1 MKKPKS
7 RKGQHLEIVPIDR
20 KAFDDIVSSIRY
32 HCITLRRAANEIDRE
47 LNRLEEEAVTNPT
60 STAGQLQTRA
70 RPHAARAVDH
80 LMQAYKALATKADH
94 AHLLRKISEQ
104 RRAGREDIVICKTI
118 VNHIS
123 AGLHWGK
130 WRD

>member
-47 LNRLEEEAVTNPT
+47 LNRLEEGSSDQPNQH
-60 STAGQLQTRA
+60 GG
-70 RPHAARAVDH
+70 AAPN
-80 LMQAYKALATKADH
+80 K
-94 AHLLRKISEQ
+94 
-104 RRAGREDIVICKTI
+104 G
-118 VNHIS
+118 
-123 AGLHWGK
+123 
-130 WRD
+130 